1 MSGMGMRS
9 LNVAAVPAAVVVA
22 AVDVTVTRCAGD
34 DSTED
39 GMMSVSAAA
48 AAHYSYSITRCDAL
62 TFAGSK

>member
-1 MSGMGMRS
+1 MRS

-48 AAHYSYSITRCDAL
+48 AAHYSYSITRCL
-62 TFAGSK
+62 SC